1 MISDDFKDLSEHEKL
16 SFIREGMDLMF
27 RTITEGNL
35 SVSEVNNLFA
45 KIIGVYEPLIA
56 RLILYPD
63 QEQRY
68 DIVLRS
74 LASLSSSIL
83 MDLKGEQADYVEQT
97 GMVIDL
103 NSIKEKCTIH

>member
-1 MISDDFKDLSEHEKL
+1 MKESFNDLSEHEKI
-16 SFIREGMDLMF
+16 SFIREGIDSLF
-27 RTITEGNL
+27 RTVSESNL
-35 SVSEVNNLFA
+35 SVSEISNLLA

-56 RLILYPD
+56 RLILYPE

-74 LASLSSSIL
+74 LASLSSSII
-83 MDLKGEQADYVEQT
+83 MDLKGEEADYVEQT

-103 NSIKEKCTIH
+103 NSIKEKFTIH